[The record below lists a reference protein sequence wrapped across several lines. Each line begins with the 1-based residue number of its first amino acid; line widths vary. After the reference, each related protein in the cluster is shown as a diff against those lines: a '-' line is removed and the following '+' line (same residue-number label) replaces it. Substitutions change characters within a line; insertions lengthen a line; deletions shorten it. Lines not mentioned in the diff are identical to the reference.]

1 MKREA
6 EEGGR
11 RRDVLEADPDAVAAI
26 EELIADGG
34 LAAEEGASGDEE
46 VAAPGRCTR
55 YLDIFCDRISCRILS
70 GFPIGIGQHS
80 QPNAMIPNALP
91 LS

>member
-1 MKREA
+1 M
-6 EEGGR
+6 
-11 RRDVLEADPDAVAAI
+11 LEADPDAEAAM

-55 YLDIFCDRISCRILS
+55 YLNIFLRSYIMSYLVRISGLS
-70 GFPIGIGQHS
+70 GIGQHS
-80 QPNAMIPNALP
+80 QPNAMILNALP